1 MADEGPL
8 VPPRPDHHDPAMEA
22 RIQALEAIV
31 ADIRSELANI
41 RSELKAMRQDVLK
54 LQIDLARIDGRVSQ
68 MPTLIQLITV
78 VVAIWGMAFATL
90 RFGMH

>member
-1 MADEGPL
+1 M
-8 VPPRPDHHDPAMEA
+8 
-22 RIQALEAIV
+22 EAIV
-31 ADIRSELANI
+31 ADIRSELADI
-41 RSELKAMRQDVLK
+41 GSELKAMRQDVLK
-54 LQIDLARIDGRVSQ
+54 LQIDLARIDRRVSQ

>member
-1 MADEGPL
+1 M
-8 VPPRPDHHDPAMEA
+8 
-22 RIQALEAIV
+22 EAIV
-31 ADIRSELANI
+31 ADIRSELADI
-41 RSELKAMRQDVLK
+41 GLELKAMRQDVLK